1 MSSSREQIISEAR
14 AKGRYRCAQCLYS
27 LDGVPADERG
37 RVICPE
43 CGFAMRFV
51 VEVRLARGDDEQIR
65 TRDEALHRGDR
76 MMIIV
81 AVVILV
87 ILGVLAV
94 LSVID

>member
-1 MSSSREQIISEAR
+1 MKSPREQIISEAR
-14 AKGRYRCAQCLYS
+14 ASGRYRCAKCSYS
-27 LDGVPADERG
+27 LDGVPADEGG
-37 RVICPE
+37 RVTCPE
-43 CGFAMRFV
+43 CGFVMRFV

-94 LSVID
+94 LTVID